1 MNDVA
6 KPFLAIYVVWHPTFE
21 RGPQI
26 AEAILTH
33 FRCNKFKEVSG
44 GNGISVLYRSK
55 PTESSGVPLGI
66 EFDEAE
72 TTAIVVLADS
82 NLISDITWLNYVSTL
97 ANQTKNIGLSTRI
110 FPVSIETGS
119 ITTLN
124 LSEQAL
130 QWADWSGYT
139 KSRQQRLVSE
149 LTYEFCRMLRYY
161 LTHLKHPTE
170 DEEALSQYLVNVK
183 VFLSHTKYD
192 KDGLKIAE
200 TVRNRI
206 HERYSFTSFFDIYN
220 IPAGLQF
227 DNVLLNEVR
236 QSAVIIMHTDS
247 YSTREWC
254 RREVIEAK
262 LSHRPLVV
270 ADCIRILDD
279 RSFSYLGNAPVVRV
293 NHREVKRIDFLIGC
307 LIDEVFRDFLWRCQ
321 VEKYKSETNIDAIFV
336 PHPPELITL
345 ASFTQQPG
353 AVDLVVV
360 YPGIPI
366 SIEEERLFNKIA
378 PKVRLVSMMEWTA
391 ESFQ

>member
-6 KPFLAIYVVWHPTFE
+6 KPFLAIYVVWHPSFE

-26 AEAILTH
+26 AEAIWTH
-33 FRCNKFKEVSG
+33 FRCSKFKEVSG
-44 GNGISVLYRSK
+44 GNGVSVLYRSK
-55 PTESSGVPLGI
+55 PTQGSSLPLGI
-66 EFDEAE
+66 EFAEAE

-82 NLISDITWLNYVSTL
+82 NLIGDITWLNYVRTL
-97 ANQTKNIGLSTRI
+97 AIQTENIGLSTRI

-130 QWADWSGYT
+130 QWDDWSGYT
-139 KSRQQRLVSE
+139 KSRQRRLVSE
-149 LTYEFCRMLRYY
+149 LTYEFCRMLRHY
-161 LTHLKHPTE
+161 LTHLKHPAE
-170 DEEALSQYLVNVK
+170 DEEALYQYLVNVK
-183 VFLSHTKYD
+183 VFLSHTKHD
-192 KDGLKIAE
+192 NDGPKIAE
-200 TVRNRI
+200 AVRNRI
-206 HERYSFTSFFDIYN
+206 HERYPLTSFFDIYN

-227 DNVLLNEVR
+227 DKVLFKEVR

-270 ADCIRILDD
+270 ANCIRKLDD
-279 RSFSYLGNAPVVRV
+279 RSFPYLGNAPVVRV
-293 NHREVKRIDFLIGC
+293 NHRDVNQIDFLISC

-321 VEKYKSETNIDAIFV
+321 VEKYKSKTKTEANFV
-336 PHPPELITL
+336 PHPPELISL
-345 ASFTQQPG
+345 ASLTHQPG
-353 AVDLVVV
+353 AANPVVV

-366 SIEEERLFNKIA
+366 SIEEEGLFNKIA
-378 PKVRLVSMMEWTA
+378 PQVRLVSMMEWTA
-391 ESFQ
+391 ETYQ